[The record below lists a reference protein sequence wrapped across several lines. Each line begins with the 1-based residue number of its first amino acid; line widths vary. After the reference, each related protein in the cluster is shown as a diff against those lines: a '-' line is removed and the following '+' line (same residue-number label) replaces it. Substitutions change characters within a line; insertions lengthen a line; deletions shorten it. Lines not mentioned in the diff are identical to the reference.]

1 MTTAGW
7 AVTLAVVGTVDGLC
21 TLREV
26 GDSGC
31 SGSGVVAGT
40 VDGLCALREVG
51 DDSGCCSGSDF
62 EPSGERGSKTFAGQ
76 VLTFVMTGS
85 PAISSS
91 SLSESKPS
99 MKVFFTLML
108 SVSSR
113 PRACIPE
120 FRNSVGRGM
129 GMGMCSS

>member
-1 MTTAGW
+1 MTTVGW
-7 AVTLAVVGTVDGLC
+7 AVAIAVVGTVDGLC

-51 DDSGCCSGSDF
+51 DDSGCCSGSGG
-62 EPSGERGSKTFAGQ
+62 EPSGGRGGKTFAGQ

-85 PAISSS
+85 PAISS

-113 PRACIPE
+113 PSSCIPE
-120 FRNSVGRGM
+120 FRNSVGM
-129 GMGMCSS
+129 GMGIGTN